1 MKHQDR
7 WTIKRSTRSMLWGSA
22 LAMLISC
29 ALFAGSTHA
38 WFSDRCSAYV
48 ATVTAAE
55 DFGVNGVK
63 VVGPSGEGST
73 TETKVFPY
81 ENGVYYLESGTYT
94 VTLTWVGDEATGGYY
109 KITVGGNEYYS
120 PNLTEAGFSFTL
132 EITLPEGEESVSVT
146 FTPVQSDV
154 TKVEGV
160 TTIDSENPISYP
172 AVTTLFAMRGTE
184 PEPDEPAESGTP
196 EPGTEEKNNSEEV
209 PSGTDGGSSGM
220 GKTDDEGGS
229 PVDVPLTPGA
239 NENAN
244 GNALE
249 NQ

>member
-1 MKHQDR
+1 
-7 WTIKRSTRSMLWGSA
+7 MLWGSA

-55 DFGVNGVK
+55 DFGVNVMK
-63 VVGPSGEGST
+63 VVLPSGEGST
-73 TETKVFPY
+73 TETKVFPDAT
-81 ENGVYYLESGTYT
+81 GVYHLESWTYT
-94 VTLTWVGDEATGGYY
+94 VTLTWRGKGETGGYY
-109 KITVGGNEYYS
+109 KITVGSNEYYS
-120 PNLTEAGFSFTL
+120 PNLTEEFSFTL

-154 TKVEGV
+154 AKVEGV

-209 PSGTDGGSSGM
+209 PSGTDSGSSGT

-239 NENAN
+239 NESANVNAN
-244 GNALE
+244 DNALE
-249 NQ
+249 DQ

>member
-1 MKHQDR
+1 
-7 WTIKRSTRSMLWGSA
+7 
-22 LAMLISC
+22 MLISC

-55 DFGVNGVK
+55 DFGVNVMK
-63 VVGPSGEGST
+63 KSESESEPD
-73 TETKVFPY
+73 TKMLPTS
-81 ENGVYYLESGTYT
+81 GVYHLESGTYT

-109 KITVGGNEYYS
+109 KITVGDNVYYS
-120 PNLTEAGFSFTL
+120 PNPTEAGFSFTL
-132 EITLPEGEESVSVT
+132 EITLAAGVESVSVT

-154 TKVEGV
+154 AKVEGV
-160 TTIDSENPISYP
+160 TTINSETPISYS
-172 AVTTLFAMRGTE
+172 AVPQLNAMRAGSVKAAGQGSGESDNGTDD
-184 PEPDEPAESGTP
+184 PTQ
-196 EPGTEEKNNSEEV
+196 TETNNSAGDNSGSEGEPTGNGNLPEGE
-209 PSGTDGGSSGM
+209 PSGSGSLDPETGENAGVGGSSG
-220 GKTDDEGGS
+220 
-229 PVDVPLTPGA
+229 DVPLTSET